1 MERLFLL
8 FGGEFDMMAQIGGA
22 GMEAFVM
29 EIAGVAFSVQPLF
42 ESTKAYCGSFLTE
55 REAEYGVTV
64 CREEL
69 IEEQRLLDLEADE
82 EGLKRRK
89 FSDMFLERSVIQR
102 RVAQCLLE
110 RDVLL
115 MHGSTVSVD
124 GEAYLFTAACGTGK
138 STHTRLWREVFG
150 QRAVMVNDDK
160 PFLKVT
166 DDGVLAYG
174 SPWTGKHGLGSN
186 VCVPLGGIC
195 ILNRGADNVI
205 FRVDPKDFA
214 VFLRHQIQPE
224 EDERSALLLDEVLR
238 RVPVWA
244 MACNKEPDAAR
255 VSHRA
260 MSGYHGQM

>member
-1 MERLFLL
+1 MK
-8 FGGEFDMMAQIGGA
+8 FGI
-22 GMEAFVM
+22 
-29 EIAGVAFSVQPLF
+29 EIAEVSFCVEALF
-42 ESTKAYCGSFLTE
+42 ESIRDYCKDYWTDEAPMYRILVETE
-55 REAEYGVTV
+55 DLKRE
-64 CREEL
+64 
-69 IEEQRLLDLEADE
+69 QMLLDMEADD

-102 RVAQCLLE
+102 RVARCLLE
-110 RDVLL
+110 RNVLL

-205 FRVDPKDFA
+205 SRVDPKDFA
-214 VFLRHQIQPE
+214 DFLRHQIQPE
-224 EDERSALLLDEVLR
+224 EDERAGVLLDEVLR

-255 VSHRA
+255 ISHRA
-260 MSGYHGQM
+260 MSGNHGQM